1 MLALRVLGLSAVP
14 CGTLVLATV
23 TTELSFPQQSF
34 SDPPALL
41 HLQFSIHALC
51 SQSARGQYLRRS
63 QHGPAGDRWAR
74 SMGPTLRGRGWPSQA
89 SMAGAGAGARWIS
102 GFACDVGHAGV
113 HRLRG
118 TFSSLGIQYSGKGP
132 RAWEKLI
139 ALRMLKKK
147 CRPRR
152 ERTWVTLADGA
163 GRNRGAGGQQVR
175 PEDPGGPSAHNG
187 RQRRGRLPG
196 VGTPAPRSPAATLLD
211 RPVWQGAGGHSNGS
225 ARPPR
230 GPRGSAARGATRCLR
245 HDGTDSVSG
254 ELVLNVDQMEH
265 LFPKLS
271 EAEEPLP
278 DNPVMAQ

>member
-1 MLALRVLGLSAVP
+1 MLALRVLGLSAAP

-63 QHGPAGDRWAR
+63 QHDPAGDRWAR
-74 SMGPTLRGRGWPSQA
+74 SVGPTLRGRGWPSQA

-147 CRPRR
+147 CWPRR

-163 GRNRGAGGQQVR
+163 GRNRGAGGQRTAGPGVSAG
-175 PEDPGGPSAHNG
+175 EAGGPRRA
-187 RQRRGRLPG
+187 QR
-196 VGTPAPRSPAATLLD
+196 TQRSPEARTTPWSRDTSPTESSGDSPRQASL
-211 RPVWQGAGGHSNGS
+211 AGGG
-225 ARPPR
+225 RP
-230 GPRGSAARGATRCLR
+230 
-245 HDGTDSVSG
+245 
-254 ELVLNVDQMEH
+254 
-265 LFPKLS
+265 
-271 EAEEPLP
+271 
-278 DNPVMAQ
+278 